1 MSAAPASIASAVSK
15 AKKGSGSSSSSA
27 SNFVLVKNS
36 LSTSTSDNRIGS
48 HNDTESVP
56 LLPAEDGPRRH
67 QFDSAVTQSY
77 FPTDG
82 IMKEL
87 FSRDNRMLRLRL
99 CAIWGL
105 MSLILGYFILRW
117 SFDYTSGKSFFIA
130 ATTLTT
136 IGYGPLFESN
146 KHHNFL
152 SYFSLFHVMPFLF
165 LELLVSND
173 MCDSFS
179 DQIKV
184 NIAARITK
192 GELGLIVWFQFV
204 IGFSRRNPI
213 SKNLL
218 IYVFGISCFD

>member
-1 MSAAPASIASAVSK
+1 MSAVPASIASAVSK
-15 AKKGSGSSSSSA
+15 AKKSSGSSSSSA

-36 LSTSTSDNRIGS
+36 LLSTSTKDNRIEP
-48 HNDTESVP
+48 ESVP
-56 LLPAEDGPRRH
+56 LLPVPRH
-67 QFDSAVTQSY
+67 QFDSAAHSSSQSY

-192 GELGLIVWFQFV
+192 GE
-204 IGFSRRNPI
+204 
-213 SKNLL
+213 
-218 IYVFGISCFD
+218 